1 MHSFLAAA
9 AVLAASLATACVHGA
24 SPATVAVAP
33 AGPEI
38 DAVDAALLADL
49 MPLPVA
55 MDTLLPQPPMPHI
68 DIGDALSPAPT
79 ITPRGDLLPR
89 YMLAPRQ

>member
-1 MHSFLAAA
+1 MRSFLAAS

-24 SPATVAVAP
+24 SPSTVAVAP
-33 AGPEI
+33 AGSGI

-49 MPLPVA
+49 MPLPAA

-68 DIGDALSPAPT
+68 DVGDALSPSPM
-79 ITPRGDLLPR
+79 ITPRGDLLPL
-89 YMLAPRQ
+89 YTLAPRQ